1 VFKVSRVSWQ
11 QARRFEENTIKAE
24 SAVSGGG
31 FQVVLSDLES
41 MAGVF
46 RRESAAFEAI
56 MPPSGPACPDAGGGG
71 IDAAMHAAVSLLGVL
86 HQQMAGVIGEH
97 ASKLQAAHDNYEKTE
112 TSLAQLGAAL
122 TIPGT
127 V

>member
-1 VFKVSRVSWQ
+1 M
-11 QARRFEENTIKAE
+11 
-24 SAVSGGG
+24 SGDG

-46 RRESAAFEAI
+46 GRESAAFEGI
-56 MPPSGPACPDAGGGG
+56 MPPGGPPCPDAGGGG
-71 IDAAMHAAVSLLGVL
+71 IDAAMDAAVSLLGVL
-86 HQQMAGVIGEH
+86 HHQMAAVIGEH

-112 TSLAQLGAAL
+112 TSLARLAAGL
-122 TIPGT
+122 ALHGT

>member
-1 VFKVSRVSWQ
+1 M
-11 QARRFEENTIKAE
+11 
-24 SAVSGGG
+24 SGGG
-31 FQVVLSDLES
+31 FQVVLSDLGS

-56 MPPSGPACPDAGGGG
+56 MPPGGPACPDAGGGD

-86 HQQMAGVIGEH
+86 HQQMAAVIGQH
-97 ASKLQAAHDNYEKTE
+97 AGKLQAAHDTYEKTE
-112 TSLAQLGAAL
+112 TSLARVAAAL
-122 TIPGT
+122 TVPGT